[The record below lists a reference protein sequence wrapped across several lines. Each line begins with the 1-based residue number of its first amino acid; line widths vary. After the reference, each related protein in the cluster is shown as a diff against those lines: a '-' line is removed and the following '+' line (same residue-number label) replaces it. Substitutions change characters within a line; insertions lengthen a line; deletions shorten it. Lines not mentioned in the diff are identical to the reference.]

1 MEKKSRKGYFFGKMD
16 RKFELHQGDVLT
28 TYVQPEKEGLE
39 TEVLDGPFNMLCE
52 QVDGKTVTLTDIAE
66 PTRHYTLPKQKV
78 EAGRIGLFVF
88 EKLGAIVDKA

>member
-1 MEKKSRKGYFFGKMD
+1 MEKKSWKGYFFGKMD
-16 RKFELHQGDVLT
+16 RKFELHQGDVLI

-52 QVDGKTVTLTDIAE
+52 QVDGRTVTLTDITE
-66 PTRHYTLPKQKV
+66 PTRRYTLLRHKV

-88 EKLGAIVDKA
+88 EKAGAINER